1 MAVTYTVFKED
12 RQNNLPP
19 QRPQPIQ
26 ERFTGINQ
34 ERMQRLRTG
43 ITPTERSFLDL
54 LPLLFHWNHP
64 ELPGYAGEI
73 CPAGIAGYLPDAS
86 ACESARIFTH
96 TTAWPLREHQ
106 YPDIQG
112 IYFMGSSGSIAQSRS
127 SDYDVWVCHR
137 EGLTAI
143 QVDLLSRKAR
153 RIEVWARRLGMEV
166 HFFVFYPAQLFALTP
181 HPDQRGAHNLPLLDE
196 FYRSAVVAA
205 GQYPRWWFISPGE
218 ESSPLAITNGISP
231 GDDPCTD
238 FGPPRILSPATF
250 VSASLRHFE
259 KSARSPHKSF
269 LKLLLLEIYA
279 SEYPHTELLCVHY
292 KKAVFA
298 GVTDV
303 DELDPYVL
311 MYQRIEQYLLERGD
325 AARLE
330 LARCC
335 FYLKAAEKL
344 SQCEREH
351 PENWRCKLLR
361 SMVRDWG
368 WPEDRLNQ
376 LDNHKNPSNPFQTQL
391 QEATAGML
399 ERYKSRTSSSN
410 PVRQ

>member
-1 MAVTYTVFKED
+1 VFKED

-19 QRPQPIQ
+19 ERPQPIQ
-26 ERFTGINQ
+26 ERFTGINR

-43 ITPTERSFLDL
+43 ITPTEQSFLDL

-64 ELPGYAGEI
+64 ALPGYAGEG
-73 CPAGIAGYLPDAS
+73 CPAGIAGYLPDES
-86 ACESARIFTH
+86 ACQGARIFTH
-96 TTAWPLREHQ
+96 STGWRLGEDRL
-106 YPDIQG
+106 PDILG

-143 QVDLLSRKAR
+143 QVDALNRKAR

-166 HFFVFYPAQLFALTP
+166 HFFVFHPAQLFAMTP
-181 HPDQRGAHNLPLLDE
+181 CPDDQREHNLPLLDE

-205 GQYPRWWFISPGE
+205 GQYPRWWFTSPGV
-218 ESSPLAITNGISP
+218 ESSPLVIAWGISP
-231 GDDPCTD
+231 RLDQYTD
-238 FGPPRILSPATF
+238 FGPPRILPPEIF
-250 VSASLRHFE
+250 VSASLRHFQ
-259 KSARSPHKSF
+259 KSVRSPHKSF
-269 LKLLLLEIYA
+269 LKLLLLETYA
-279 SEYPHTELLCVHY
+279 SEYPHTELLCAQY

-298 GVTDV
+298 GVTDI
-303 DELDPYVL
+303 DALDPYVL
-311 MYQRIEQYLLERGD
+311 MYQRIERYLMEQGD
-325 AARLE
+325 SARLE

-344 SQCEREH
+344 SQSEPGH

-376 LDNHKNPSNPFQTQL
+376 LDSRNTPSNPIKTQL
-391 QEATAGML
+391 QSATAAML
-399 ERYKSRTSSSN
+399 EQYKAGTLSSRSMR
-410 PVRQ
+410 P